1 MNKIIVSLVLII
13 LLSIAS
19 SAENNTLSDEVISLG
34 KDLNLARQDMSEMIE
49 SGFNILRFNDTLTLA
64 EQIYLAQN
72 ILSSTGG
79 KTDYLLVENKI
90 EELKTLKEY
99 AYTAMDE
106 LNTLELSI
114 NQTKDIDLEPV
125 KEIYNNAK
133 TALLD
138 ERYEETITL
147 VEDAYEKISE
157 LKSFKEKLDAFSD
170 ATSQGIIDHLKAEN
184 VVVSLALNKNV
195 QNWQIYLTLTIIII
209 LSLLWAHSKITIFI
223 LKIKISHLESR
234 KDSIR
239 ELVAR
244 TQTEYFESGKIS
256 EATYRT
262 RTKKYGELVRDI
274 NRQIPLLR
282 EEVQMRARKKR

>member
-1 MNKIIVSLVLII
+1 MRINIIILMIL

-90 EELKTLKEY
+90 EELKTLKED

-114 NQTKDIDLEPV
+114 NQTEDIDLEPV
-125 KEIYNNAK
+125 KEIYNSAK

>member
-1 MNKIIVSLVLII
+1 MRINIIILMIL

-90 EELKTLKEY
+90 EELKTLKED

-114 NQTKDIDLEPV
+114 NQTEDIDLEPV
-125 KEIYNNAK
+125 KEIYNSAK

-184 VVVSLALNKNV
+184 VVVSLALNKDV

>member
-1 MNKIIVSLVLII
+1 M
-13 LLSIAS
+13 
-19 SAENNTLSDEVISLG
+19 ISLG

-114 NQTKDIDLEPV
+114 NQTEDIDLEPV
-125 KEIYNNAK
+125 KEIYNSAK